1 MSDFLSKAL
10 FFRLSIA
17 LIIGILC
24 FEILKIPIIFILIP
38 LLLGFGLMSF
48 FLLKKGAKFRYR
60 FDYFFGTGF
69 LLIIVCIGFFVT
81 WQNAENLQF
90 SHNKEQGIYQITLT
104 DYPAEKANSMLVYA
118 TATTFSDSIKTE
130 NINAKIVLYIQKD
143 SSAMNLK
150 SGDKLLISTI
160 LSLPETKGNPDEFDY
175 GKYLLRKGIVA
186 SGYVSGGDWQK
197 IGAETSFSL
206 MRIAQSSRIYLL
218 DIYRNLN
225 VTGDEFGIISALT
238 LGYVDGLT
246 PELRESFST
255 TGASHILSV
264 SGLHVGV
271 IFIVLNFLLAFL
283 GKRRLKPIL
292 IILFLW
298 FYAFIT
304 GLVPCVCRSALMFS
318 LFSVGEIFG
327 RKAYSYN
334 TLFTSMFILL
344 LINPLWIFDVGFQL
358 SYSALLAIMYFQP
371 IFVKIFIIKNK
382 PLKWAWELTSVSLA
396 AQLGA
401 APLCFYYFH
410 QFPTYFLLSNF
421 VGVPISSVIIYV
433 AVGLFAVF
441 KIPFLNE
448 IVAFCLTWV
457 TKIMYFCLQV
467 IENLPF
473 ALGIGWLNAL
483 QTTFLYIMVIAFG
496 FLFYRVKFKY
506 FAILG
511 VFSILLFTTILTHT
525 IENQQINQL
534 TIFNDN
540 RNFTLNI
547 IDRNQNFVYGS
558 DFESSEKTAKSFW
571 LHNSSKSPDFQQIDT
586 TEFAKIVQFN
596 QQNFVILTD
605 RKIFRKI
612 PETPLDIDYLVV
624 NKNIFPSNDIF
635 EQYFCPKTLITTGD
649 VYENN
654 NKKFAVLA
662 EENGINFYP
671 IRKNGAFILKVSN
684 FQE

>member
-1 MSDFLSKAL
+1 MSDFFQKAI

-24 FEILKIPIIFILIP
+24 FEILRLPLIFVLFPLILGI
-38 LLLGFGLMSF
+38 GLMLF
-48 FLLKKGAKFRYR
+48 FLLKKSVKFRYR
-60 FDYFFGTGF
+60 FDWFFGIGF
-69 LLIIVCIGFFVT
+69 LLFVVCVGYFIT
-81 WQNAENLQF
+81 WQNAENHKF
-90 SHNKEQGIYQITLT
+90 SHNGEQGIYQITLT
-104 DYPAEKANSMLVYA
+104 DYPAEKTNSVLVYA
-118 TATTFSDSIKTE
+118 KAKSFSDSIKTE
-130 NINAKIVLYIQKD
+130 ILDVKVVLYLQKD
-143 SSAMNLK
+143 SNSMNLK

-175 GKYLLRKGIVA
+175 GEYLLHKGIVA
-186 SGYVSGGDWQK
+186 SGYVSSGDWQK
-197 IGAETSFSL
+197 VGEEKSFSL
-206 MRIAQSSRIYLL
+206 MRIAQRSRIYLL
-218 DIYRNLN
+218 DIYRNLK
-225 VTGDEFGIISALT
+225 VSGDEFGIVSALT
-238 LGYVDGLT
+238 LGYTDALT

-271 IFIVLNFLLAFL
+271 IYIVLNFLLAFL

-318 LFSVGEIFG
+318 LFSVGELLG

-334 TLFTSMFILL
+334 TLFASMFILL

-371 IFVKIFIIKNK
+371 IFVNMLTIKNK

-448 IVAFCLTWV
+448 IVAFALTWV
-457 TKIMYFCLQV
+457 TKIMYFGLQV
-467 IENLPF
+467 IEHLPF
-473 ALGIGWLNAL
+473 ALGIGWLNIW
-483 QTTFLYIMVIAFG
+483 QTIFLYVIILAFG
-496 FLFYRVKFKY
+496 FLLLKIKFKY
-506 FAILG
+506 FAVLG
-511 VFSILLFTTILTHT
+511 IFSILLFTTIITHT
-525 IENQQINQL
+525 IENQRINQL

-547 IDRNQNFVYGS
+547 VNRNQNFVYGS
-558 DFESSEKTAKSFW
+558 DFESSEKIAKTFW
-571 LHNSSKSPDFQQIDT
+571 LHNSIKKPDFQQIDT

-596 QQNFVILTD
+596 QQNFIILTD
-605 RKIFRKI
+605 RKIFRKL
-612 PETPLDIDYLVV
+612 PEEPLEVDYLVV

-635 EQYFCPKTLITTGD
+635 ELYFRPKTLITTGD

-654 NKKFAVLA
+654 DKKFADLA
-662 EENGINFYP
+662 KENGINFYS
-671 IRKNGAFILKVSN
+671 ISKNGAFILKVP
-684 FQE
+684 